1 MKIMGEYIRFGF
13 SAFFILIGLFITITG
28 IIGFYKLNFIL
39 NRMHAAALIDT
50 LGLFFIVLGL
60 IIAKGFVTEDGQID
74 VTSIKLACV
83 VFFLWITSPVSSH
96 IVSKLIYLTDSNT
109 DKETVEIDVDD
120 KGGVHHNG

>member
-1 MKIMGEYIRFGF
+1 MEYVRFAF
-13 SAFFILIGLFITITG
+13 SALFIIIGLFITITG
-28 IIGFYKLNFIL
+28 ITGFYKLKFIL

-60 IIAKGFVTEDGQID
+60 IVAKGFTFEDGSLD

-96 IVSKLIYLTDSNT
+96 IIGELIYLTDSNT
-109 DKETVEIDVDD
+109 DSETVEIDVDD
-120 KGGVHHNG
+120 KGSVSDHERD